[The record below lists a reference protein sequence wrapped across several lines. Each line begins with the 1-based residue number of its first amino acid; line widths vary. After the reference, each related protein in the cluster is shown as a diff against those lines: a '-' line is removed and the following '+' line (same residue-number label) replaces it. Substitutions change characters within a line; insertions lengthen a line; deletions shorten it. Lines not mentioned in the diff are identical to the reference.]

1 MQVIWCP
8 NEEKFPVLFLLLGK
22 PLEYPIFHRVSCC
35 LCFLVSVML
44 FFNCLLVLLFI
55 FLSLT
60 LLSAGISLELRAFLC
75 QERLKIPETAKSVEL
90 LEPELPT
97 VHKSLEKMAITS
109 GTTIG
114 RSSQNMGIA
123 PNTRTGISL
132 EKMAVA
138 PGTPTGRSSE
148 KMVVAPETPTG
159 GSSEKM
165 VVAPE
170 TPTDGSS
177 EKMVVAPETP
187 TCRSP
192 EKRAFA
198 PDTPT
203 GRSSEKMAVAPA
215 TPTGR
220 SSETMAIAPD
230 TLTVKSSEL
239 IAMTIESPI
248 FLSVPSGSF
257 ETPENA
263 HSIAVETLADSYA
276 TPEKDLASSKDEDF
290 DLIFMNEVKI
300 MKSCFCLEDSICCH
314 TNCICTQLA
323 VYYLCSLT

>member
-75 QERLKIPETAKSVEL
+75 QERLKIPETAKSMEL

-109 GTTIG
+109 GTPIG

-159 GSSEKM
+159 
-165 VVAPE
+165 
-170 TPTDGSS
+170 GSS

-248 FLSVPSGSF
+248 FLSVPSRSF

-276 TPEKDLASSKDEDF
+276 TPKKDLASSKDEDF

-323 VYYLCSLT
+323 VYYLCTLT

>member
-90 LEPELPT
+90 QEPELPI

-109 GTTIG
+109 GTPIG

-123 PNTRTGISL
+123 PNTRTVISL
-132 EKMAVA
+132 EKMGVA
-138 PGTPTGRSSE
+138 PGTPTGRSFE
-148 KMVVAPETPTG
+148 KTVVAPETPTG
-159 GSSEKM
+159 
-165 VVAPE
+165 
-170 TPTDGSS
+170 GSS

-239 IAMTIESPI
+239 VAMTIESPI
-248 FLSVPSGSF
+248 FLSVPSRSF

-276 TPEKDLASSKDEDF
+276 TPKKDLASSKDEDF

-300 MKSCFCLEDSICCH
+300 MKSCFCLDDSICCH

-323 VYYLCSLT
+323 VYYLCTLT